1 MRTTMIT
8 GALAVVATTALMGGT
23 ATAQEPTTTR
33 ERGIVIECTG
43 TLGAREVW
51 TSIYENNTVK
61 NVVQV
66 VVGDDGLGSSR
77 ESAQAFKVG
86 RDVRATLRLSGKR
99 VVIDGTARVVGK
111 KTAVHEEHDDAGQHI
126 IVDGTHRRLAN
137 DLTLTW
143 KGTTVPLDC
152 ENAFV
157 YDLQVSKE
165 STVED

>member
-66 VVGDDGLGSSR
+66 VVGDDGLGAIR
-77 ESAQAFKVG
+77 ETADPFKVG
-86 RDVRATLRLSGKR
+86 RDVRATLKLAGKR

-126 IVDGTHRRLAN
+126 TVDGTHRRIVS
-137 DLTLTW
+137 DLTMSW
-143 KGTTVPLDC
+143 KKRTVPLTCDD
-152 ENAFV
+152 AFA
-157 YDLQVSKE
+157 YDLQVTKE
-165 STVED
+165 PTVD